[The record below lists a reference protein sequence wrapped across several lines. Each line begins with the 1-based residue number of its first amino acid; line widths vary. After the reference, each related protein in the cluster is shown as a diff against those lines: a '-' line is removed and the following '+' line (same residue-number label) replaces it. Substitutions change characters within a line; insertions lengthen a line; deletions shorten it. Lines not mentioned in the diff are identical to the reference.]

1 MTRSLFARLALAAT
15 LAFAF
20 CAFAAPAPSVT
31 PATPASLRP
40 AIDAQDQLL
49 GKRLEARLASQP
61 TLHDV
66 EASVVNR
73 TALLHGAVVAK
84 EDIELAGAIASQTQG
99 IEKVENRVELSTRLT
114 DRFAVAMQAVTEKLV
129 RLVAATPLLI
139 IAFGIVLLAA
149 WVGSMLSRRMRW
161 MARVHSN
168 NPYMEGLLRRIVQWA
183 ITLVGILIALDLLG
197 ASSLVGAVLGSAGV
211 IGLVL
216 GFAFKDIAEN
226 YLAGILLSLRR
237 PFSPGDHVV
246 VDRVHEGRVVALT
259 SRTTLL
265 MTMDG
270 NQVALPNALVFRS
283 VVLNYTENPKRRF
296 DFIVPLDPNAS
307 VGDAQRL
314 GIEALRGIEGVLADP
329 KPSTVI
335 SEYLHDQMKV
345 QFMGWVDQH
354 QNSVQRVRSEA
365 MRKVKAA
372 LDKGGVR
379 RAGTTPP
386 PTAMVAPAQQE
397 HPMHIDTSAD
407 KEIDKQLAEAQR
419 KSEDQNLLDDK
430 NPSTPS

>member
-1 MTRSLFARLALAAT
+1 MTRSLFARLALAFT

-20 CAFAAPAPSVT
+20 QAASAAVTAPAP
-31 PATPASLRP
+31 PASLRP

-49 GKRLEARLASQP
+49 GRRLEARLASQP

-73 TALLHGAVVAK
+73 TALLHGAVVTK
-84 EDIELAGAIASQTQG
+84 EDIELAGAIAAQTQG
-99 IEKVENRVELSTRLT
+99 IEKVENRVQLSTRLS

-129 RLVAATPLLI
+129 RLVAATPLLL
-139 IAFGIVLLAA
+139 IALALVLLFS
-149 WVGSMLSRRMRW
+149 WIGSMLSRRMRW

-168 NPYMEGLLRRIVQWA
+168 NPYMEGLLRRVVQWA
-183 ITLVGILIALDLLG
+183 ITLIGILIALDLLG

-226 YLAGILLSLRR
+226 YIAGILLSLRR

-296 DFIVPLDPNAS
+296 DFVVPLDPNAS

-314 GIEALRGIEGVLADP
+314 GLEALRGIEGVLPDP
-329 KPSTVI
+329 KASTLI

-365 MRKVKAA
+365 MRAVKAA
-372 LDKGGVR
+372 LDRNGVR

-386 PTAMVAPAQQE
+386 PAILPTPAPQE
-397 HPMHIDTSAD
+397 HPMHVDTSAD